1 MPFLGYRSSQEAL
14 GRVRQTGL
22 RESLL
27 TTLRNIYKLWQK
39 SGLCFAKQ
47 ICPRLFHQL
56 VSWGKH
62 NLPFLKGLLNP
73 PIVSRAAWHAL
84 SLSKFCFLEP
94 RKSSSSKLSFN
105 PGPKKKVSPPDPSWE
120 IAKIPVCLTPAMKWR
135 FSSEMKDLGVVAQT
149 LNPNGGR

>member
-1 MPFLGYRSSQEAL
+1 MGGNSHAKSLGRSVPGRPGTPWLPFLGYRSSQEAL

-47 ICPRLFHQL
+47 ICPQLFHQL

-62 NLPFLKGLLNP
+62 NLPVLKGLLNP

-94 RKSSSSKLSFN
+94 RNSNSSKLSLTQDLKE
-105 PGPKKKVSPPDPSWE
+105 KK
-120 IAKIPVCLTPAMKWR
+120 
-135 FSSEMKDLGVVAQT
+135 
-149 LNPNGGR
+149 

>member
-1 MPFLGYRSSQEAL
+1 MGGNSHAKSLGRPVPSRPGTPWLPFLGYRSSQEAL

-47 ICPRLFHQL
+47 ICPQLFHQL

-62 NLPFLKGLLNP
+62 NLPFLKGLLNL

-94 RKSSSSKLSFN
+94 RKSSSSKLSLTQDL
-105 PGPKKKVSPPDPSWE
+105 KKKLVLLILP
-120 IAKIPVCLTPAMKWR
+120 
-135 FSSEMKDLGVVAQT
+135 
-149 LNPNGGR
+149 GRLLKFLFAWLQL